1 MEIER
6 LRSECVSCLLN
17 LHLHS
22 YPKDTDEAPKL
33 TFMQRVL
40 QTIAETPRTISA
52 PVIVRDIS
60 EIRKEMFGDTD
71 IYADIKQ
78 HFNEVMLSYE
88 EPVRQKLLA
97 AEDPL
102 KLAIQYAMVGNY
114 IDFGAMK
121 DVDETYLTELFDS
134 AKDRTISEERY
145 QDLKRDLEQGTK
157 LVYLT
162 DNCGEIVMDKL
173 LIQTIQRLYPHL
185 EITVIVRG
193 SEILNDA
200 TMDDATQVGLTEIV
214 RVMGNGNNVAGTY
227 EQELSPEAAAEIA
240 SASILMAKGQ
250 GNYETL
256 MGCGLNVYYMFLCK
270 CDMFANLFAVPRFT
284 GMLLNDRKDFKL

>member
-6 LRSECVSCLLN
+6 LRSECVNCLLN
-17 LHLHS
+17 LHLNN
-22 YPKDTDEAPKL
+22 YPADTAEPQKL
-33 TFMQRVL
+33 DYMQQVL
-40 QTIAETPRTISA
+40 RTIAQTPKTISA
-52 PVIVRDIS
+52 PVIVRDIQK
-60 EIRKEMFGDTD
+60 IRNTLFGSTD
-71 IYADIKQ
+71 LYAQIKH
-78 HFNEVMLSYE
+78 HFNNVMLSRE
-88 EPVRQKLLA
+88 ASVAQTLLA

-121 DVDETYLTELFDS
+121 QVDEAYLTELFHS
-134 AKDRTISEERY
+134 AKDREISEERY
-145 QDLKRDLEQGTK
+145 QDLKQDLEKARK

-173 LIQTIQRLYPHL
+173 LIQTIQRLYPHID
-185 EITVIVRG
+185 ITVIVRG

-200 TMDDATQVGLTEIV
+200 TMDDARQVGLTEVV

-227 EQELSPEAAAEIA
+227 MPELSEEAAAEIA
-240 SASILMAKGQ
+240 AADLLLAKGQ
-250 GNYETL
+250 GNYETM

-270 CDMFANLFAVPRFT
+270 CDLFANLFQVPRFT
-284 GMLLNDRKDFKL
+284 GMLINDIKDFKL

>member
-6 LRSECVSCLLN
+6 LRSECISCLLD
-17 LHLHS
+17 LHLRS
-22 YPKDTDEAPKL
+22 YPKDTDETQKL
-33 TFMQRVL
+33 AFMQRVL
-40 QTIAETPRTISA
+40 QTIAETPKTISA

-71 IYADIKQ
+71 IYAEIKQ

-121 DVDETYLTELFDS
+121 NVDENYLTELFDS
-134 AKDRTISEERY
+134 AKDRVISEERY

-200 TMDDATQVGLTEIV
+200 TMDDARQVGLTEIV
-214 RVMGNGNNVAGTY
+214 PVMGNGNNVAGTY
-227 EQELSPEAAAEIA
+227 EQELSPEAAVEIS
-240 SASILMAKGQ
+240 SATVLMAKGQ

>member
-6 LRSECVSCLLN
+6 LRSECVNCLLN
-17 LHLHS
+17 LHLNS
-22 YPKDTDEAPKL
+22 YPKDAGEAQKL
-33 TFMQRVL
+33 DFMQRVL
-40 QTIAETPRTISA
+40 LTIAETPKTVSA
-52 PVIVRDIS
+52 PVIVRKIS
-60 EIRKEMFGDTD
+60 EIRKEMFGITDLYTD
-71 IYADIKQ
+71 IKR
-78 HFNEVMLSYE
+78 HFNGVMLSYE

-134 AKDRTISEERY
+134 AAGREVNEERY
-145 QDLKRDLEQGTK
+145 QDLKRDLEQGGK

-173 LIQTIQRLYPHL
+173 LIQTLQRLYPEL
-185 EITVIVRG
+185 DITVIVRG

-200 TMDDATQVGLTEIV
+200 TMDDARQVGLTGIV

-227 EQELSPEAAAEIA
+227 APELSPEAAAEIA
-240 SASILMAKGQ
+240 SADVLLAKGQ
-250 GNYETL
+250 GNYETM

>member
-6 LRSECVSCLLN
+6 LRSECVNCLLN
-17 LHLHS
+17 LHLNS
-22 YPKDTDEAPKL
+22 YPKDTGEAKKL
-33 TFMQRVL
+33 DFMQRVL
-40 QTIAETPRTISA
+40 KTISETPKTISA
-52 PVIVRDIS
+52 PVVVREIAD
-60 EIRKEMFGDTD
+60 IRKEMFGVTD
-71 IYADIKQ
+71 LYADIKQ

-88 EPVRQKLLA
+88 EPVQQKLLS

-121 DVDETYLTELFDS
+121 NVDETYLTELFDS
-134 AKDRTISEERY
+134 AGSREVNEDRY
-145 QDLKRDLEQGTK
+145 QDLKQDLEQARK

-173 LIQTIQRLYPHL
+173 LIRTLQRLYPEL
-185 EITVIVRG
+185 DITVIVRG

-200 TMDDATQVGLTEIV
+200 TMDDARQVGLTEIV

-227 EQELSPEAAAEIA
+227 EPELSPEAAAEIA
-240 SASILMAKGQ
+240 SADILLAKGQ

>member
-1 MEIER
+1 MEIKR
-6 LRSECVSCLLN
+6 LRSECINCLLN
-17 LHLHS
+17 LHLNS
-22 YPKDTDEAPKL
+22 YPKGIDETQKL
-33 TFMQRVL
+33 DFMQRVL
-40 QTIAETPRTISA
+40 KTIAETPKTISA
-52 PVIVRDIS
+52 PVIVREIS
-60 EIRKEMFGDTD
+60 EIRREMFGVTD
-71 IYADIKQ
+71 LYADIKQ
-78 HFNEVMLSYE
+78 HFNEVMRSYE

-134 AKDRTISEERY
+134 AGSREVNEERY
-145 QDLKRDLEQGTK
+145 RDLKRDLDQARK

-173 LIQTIQRLYPHL
+173 LIQTLQRLYPEL
-185 EITVIVRG
+185 DITVIVRG

-200 TMDDATQVGLTEIV
+200 TMDDARQVGLTEIV

-227 EQELSPEAAAEIA
+227 EPELSAEAAAEIA
-240 SASILMAKGQ
+240 SAHVLLAKGQ

>member
-6 LRSECVSCLLN
+6 LRSECVNCLLN
-17 LHLHS
+17 LHLNS
-22 YPKDTDEAPKL
+22 YPKDAGEAQKL
-33 TFMQRVL
+33 DFMQRVL
-40 QTIAETPRTISA
+40 LTIAETPKAVSA
-52 PVIVRDIS
+52 PVIVRKIS
-60 EIRKEMFGDTD
+60 EIRKEMFGITDLYTD
-71 IYADIKQ
+71 IKR
-78 HFNEVMLSYE
+78 HFNGVMLSYE

-134 AKDRTISEERY
+134 AAGREVNEERY
-145 QDLKRDLEQGTK
+145 QDLKRDLEQGGK

-173 LIQTIQRLYPHL
+173 LIQTLQRLYPEL
-185 EITVIVRG
+185 DITVIVRG

-200 TMDDATQVGLTEIV
+200 TMDDARQ
-214 RVMGNGNNVAGTY
+214 
-227 EQELSPEAAAEIA
+227 A
-240 SASILMAKGQ
+240 SA
-250 GNYETL
+250 
-256 MGCGLNVYYMFLCK
+256 
-270 CDMFANLFAVPRFT
+270 
-284 GMLLNDRKDFKL
+284 

>member
-6 LRSECVSCLLN
+6 LRSECVNCLLN
-17 LHLHS
+17 LHLNS
-22 YPKDTDEAPKL
+22 YPKDAGEAQKL
-33 TFMQRVL
+33 DFMQRVL
-40 QTIAETPRTISA
+40 LTIAETPKTVSA
-52 PVIVRDIS
+52 PVIVRKIS
-60 EIRKEMFGDTD
+60 EIRKEMFGITDLYTD
-71 IYADIKQ
+71 IKR
-78 HFNEVMLSYE
+78 HFNGVMLSYE

-134 AKDRTISEERY
+134 AAGREVNEERY
-145 QDLKRDLEQGTK
+145 QDLKRDLEQGGK

-162 DNCGEIVMDKL
+162 DNCGEIVMNKL
-173 LIQTIQRLYPHL
+173 LIQTLQRLYPEL
-185 EITVIVRG
+185 DITVIVRG

-200 TMDDATQVGLTEIV
+200 TMDDARQVGLTGIV

-227 EQELSPEAAAEIA
+227 APELSPEAAAEIA
-240 SASILMAKGQ
+240 SADVLLAKGQ
-250 GNYETL
+250 GNYETM

>member
-6 LRSECVSCLLN
+6 LRSECVNCLLN
-17 LHLHS
+17 LHLNS
-22 YPKDTDEAPKL
+22 YPKDAGEAQKL
-33 TFMQRVL
+33 DFMQRVL
-40 QTIAETPRTISA
+40 LTIAETPKTVSA
-52 PVIVRDIS
+52 PVIVRKIS
-60 EIRKEMFGDTD
+60 EIRKEMFGITDLYTD
-71 IYADIKQ
+71 IKR
-78 HFNEVMLSYE
+78 HFNGVMLSYE

-134 AKDRTISEERY
+134 AAGREVNEERY
-145 QDLKRDLEQGTK
+145 QDLKRDLEQGGK

-173 LIQTIQRLYPHL
+173 LIQTLQRLYPEL
-185 EITVIVRG
+185 DITVIVRG

-200 TMDDATQVGLTEIV
+200 TMDDARQVGLTGIV

-227 EQELSPEAAAEIA
+227 APELSPEAAAEIA
-240 SASILMAKGQ
+240 SADVLLAKGQ
-250 GNYETL
+250 GNYETM
-256 MGCGLNVYYMFLCK
+256 MGCGLNVYYVFLCK

>member
-6 LRSECVSCLLN
+6 LRSECVNCLLN
-17 LHLHS
+17 LHLNS
-22 YPKDTDEAPKL
+22 YPQGTDEARKL
-33 TFMQRVL
+33 LFMQRVL
-40 QTIAETPRTISA
+40 QTIAETPKTISA

-60 EIRKEMFGDTD
+60 EIRKELFGPADL
-71 IYADIKQ
+71 YADIKQ

-97 AEDPL
+97 AEDAL

-121 DVDETYLTELFDS
+121 DVDESYLTELFDS
-134 AKDRTISEERY
+134 AGSREVNKERY
-145 QDLKRDLEQGTK
+145 QDLKRDMAQARK

-173 LIQTIQRLYPHL
+173 LIQTLQRLYP
-185 EITVIVRG
+185 EISITVIVRG

-200 TMDDATQVGLTEIV
+200 TMDDARQVGLTEIV

-227 EQELSPEAAAEIA
+227 EPELSPEAAAEIA
-240 SASILMAKGQ
+240 SADILLAKGQ